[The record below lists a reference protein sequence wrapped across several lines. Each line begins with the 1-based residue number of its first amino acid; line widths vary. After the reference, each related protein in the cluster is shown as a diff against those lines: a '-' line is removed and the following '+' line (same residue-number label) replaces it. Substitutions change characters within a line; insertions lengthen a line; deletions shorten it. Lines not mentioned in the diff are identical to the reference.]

1 MNKQNIR
8 TGILTGGTWCAD
20 HNRLVE
26 RWPEEDGLVQILSE
40 DIRGGGSACNL
51 AIDIKRLDPD
61 LAVATIGLVG
71 GDEDG
76 RILLKQAA
84 GRNRRQ
90 EENAKRQAGITA
102 TDIVLAITE
111 FLRDAK
117 VVSAYLEFFG
127 EGVVD

>member
-51 AIDIKRLDPD
+51 AI
-61 LAVATIGLVG
+61 VA
-71 GDEDG
+71 
-76 RILLKQAA
+76 
-84 GRNRRQ
+84 
-90 EENAKRQAGITA
+90 
-102 TDIVLAITE
+102 
-111 FLRDAK
+111 F
-117 VVSAYLEFFG
+117 
-127 EGVVD
+127 